1 MDGTRLRTIGQ
12 LEEFP
17 SVTPLGR
24 SSIRHRRS
32 AIRDTGA

>member
-1 MDGTRLRTIGQ
+1 MNETRLCTVGQ